1 MSGYIVRRLLS
12 AFLVIVLS
20 SMIVFALFF
29 LGPSNPAA
37 PICDGG
43 GGRCTS
49 ERLELIE
56 DQLGL
61 NDSVVNQYGL
71 FVKGI
76 FVGREIDMGAVYDC
90 SAPCLGVSYGSRGEV
105 TDELLERLPAT
116 LAIAVG
122 GSVIYLIVGI
132 TIGVVAAKYRGTNT
146 DRGLVGSAL
155 LISSVPYYI
164 FALIVWLVF
173 ELQLGWFQ
181 SGYFSPFE
189 EGPGKFVS
197 GMALPWLVVG
207 LTFSASYARFTRGSM
222 VETINE
228 DYMRTATAKGLG
240 ANTVLFRHGL
250 RAAIVPVVTI
260 FGLDFAA
267 LLGGTIFT
275 EQIFRIEGIGRWALD
290 AVQSPQDFAVI
301 NATVLFAATMV
312 VLANLIVDIVYGFL
326 DPRVKVG

>member
-1 MSGYIVRRLLS
+1 MS
-12 AFLVIVLS
+12 AFLVITLS

-29 LGPSNPAA
+29 LGPSNPAG

-61 NDSVVNQYGL
+61 NDSVVNQYGV

-76 FVGREIDMGAVYDC
+76 FVGREVDMGVVYQC
-90 SAPCLGVSYGSRGEV
+90 EAPCLGISYGSRGQV
-105 TDELLERLPAT
+105 TDELLDRLPAT
-116 LAIAVG
+116 LSIAVG
-122 GSVIYLIVGI
+122 GSIIYLAVGI
-132 TIGVVAAKYRGTNT
+132 TIGVIAAKYRGTNT
-146 DRGLVGSAL
+146 DRGVVGGAL
-155 LISSVPYYI
+155 IISSVPYYI
-164 FALIVWLVF
+164 FALIVWLFF
-173 ELQLGWFQ
+173 ELQLGLFQ

-189 EGPGKFVS
+189 EGPLKFIT
-197 GMALPWLVVG
+197 GMMLPWLVIG
-207 LTFSASYARFTRGSM
+207 LTSAAAYARFTRGAM

-228 DYMRTATAKGLG
+228 DFMRTATAKGLG
-240 ANTVLFRHGL
+240 SNTVLVRHGL

-275 EQIFRIEGIGRWALD
+275 EQIFRIDGIGRWALD